1 MVDIVINH
9 NGWPGPHESVD
20 FSVFNPFNQPS
31 DYNLPYCAIDYSNLT
46 ENVSVDG
53 QSVRHSSLGLN
64 RLQSFTNPSLTVSP
78 WV

>member
-20 FSVFNPFNQPS
+20 FSAFNPFNQSS

-46 ENVSVDG
+46 ENVSVDD
-53 QSVRHSSLGLN
+53 QIVRHSLLGLARPQN
-64 RLQSFTNPSLTVSP
+64 FFDHSLTVP
-78 WV
+78 LWL